1 MYEKGVQTRNLIYS
15 TAKTLFY
22 RQGYEKTKIKS
33 IVEASDVPI
42 GLFTYYFKTKD
53 KIVQRIYNDF
63 HTRIS
68 LRITEANIQGA
79 DNAILRHVV
88 LSWIY
93 YDIILSDAQNSRF
106 YYEILTK
113 TSNYR
118 YIVKFANQV
127 YRRYTEEFRIYLTDQ
142 EFENILFLDF
152 GGRREFFLQ
161 YFEKNQRDSIDD
173 IIFLLNGIVPRMMG
187 IDQNTVTKLLYQGI
201 AVAKTIPHDD
211 IRFLI

>member
-1 MYEKGVQTRNLIYS
+1 MYEKGVQTRNLIYN
-15 TAKTLFY
+15 TAKQLFY
-22 RQGYEKTKIKS
+22 DKGFEKTKIKA

-53 KIVQRIYNDF
+53 RVVQRIYSDF

-68 LRITEANIQGA
+68 LRITESNIQGA

-93 YDIILSDAQNSRF
+93 YDIILSDPNNSRF
-106 YYEILTK
+106 YYEILSK

-127 YRRYTEEFRIYLTDQ
+127 YRRYTEEFNVYLTDR
-142 EFENILFLDF
+142 EFDNILFLDF

-161 YFEKNQRDSIDD
+161 YFEKQEKESVDE
-173 IIFLLNGIVPRMMG
+173 IIFLINGIVPRMMG
-187 IDQNTVTKLLYQGI
+187 IDQNTVTKLLYQGV
-201 AVAKTIPHDD
+201 ATAKTIPHDD